1 MLRGPPDRKWHKTSG
16 QTASRTRDGGLHVAE
31 NCPAHRPH
39 RRCRRLFHP
48 DHTTSCAIRHVRR
61 TGAII
66 DQLKAKYQE
75 TRQAVG
81 LISNNGA
88 AELYVSEKGTWTMLV
103 TLGSGKS
110 CIIAAGHYWDAS
122 PTLAQG
128 TGI

>member
-1 MLRGPPDRKWHKTSG
+1 MLPKPLRIVWG
-16 QTASRTRDGGLHVAE
+16 ASLSPKSSNFGGK
-31 NCPAHRPH
+31 
-39 RRCRRLFHP
+39 RL
-48 DHTTSCAIRHVRR
+48 RR
-61 TGAII
+61 TALIAAAGFILIAPAVARAQFAMCGERAQII
-66 DQLKAKYQE
+66 EQLKVKYNE

-103 TLGSGKS
+103 TLESGKS
-110 CIIAAGHYWDAS
+110 CIIAAGHSWDAA